1 MSDDGARLM
10 TRYVRPIYDAIDGRQ
25 YKTAIKL
32 CGHKR
37 VAHLDIVQVLKA
49 HCLERTGR
57 VDEALDICRRVQ
69 SHKPTDDTLLN
80 TMNLVFKL
88 SDCEHEMLP
97 TFEHACAVSNPP
109 NEELFQSLFVAY
121 ARRGDFLKQQQT
133 ALKMFKAFGNIKYV
147 CWAALSMM
155 LQVEHGGTPARM
167 LALAEKMLLKTLRDS
182 GSGDGEA
189 LRLTVLMMQL
199 QDKHADAL
207 QAFDEFVKP
216 GTDKKEKKSKKQII
230 GRALE
235 GEGMYDE
242 EIELGPMQAIDRLSL
257 EATLVKNVS
266 NWKRCAAVNRKL
278 LEEYNADDWTFL
290 KEYIAAQFEEQPERS
305 GDELLALGQELTDF
319 LNELQSRPGN
329 ERIRGP
335 ALATIHVTSEILR
348 RLSSASTSQ
357 VERIETK
364 LQDLIIG
371 YTDRFYSKACC
382 FTDLKQYF
390 TLYLKDSSSVS
401 ASAKTKLTKH
411 FYNMS
416 EESKSLL
423 KKTPDGQEIDEKAR
437 KEGLGDLNRHLLAL
451 KTLRF
456 LGYYE
461 NVDLY
466 AVEDLE
472 KLVKELEDEYEAT
485 SWLNDGGAGGQ
496 REVQHTDDLLLL
508 ATHFLLDIYQQSSGH
523 RGYLERAAAL
533 LEYGLEK
540 SAYNFQMKLLL
551 SRIYG
556 YLGAAEA
563 MLSRHAELDV
573 KYVQLDSLTFLVL
586 DKMLNLCQ
594 YPEAQKLTDRI
605 AALHRSTAK
614 DTPDYITR
622 SYRLGVYSK
631 VIDMSSFLHKRM
643 KKSHTLA
650 ITKGETLQFKLLDVL
665 AHGPTK
671 LHEFVI
677 STSVADEISS
687 LDSMLVADGSQLS
700 HNQHRE
706 VIVDWTSKQQIPTG
720 DLFAQDVAPLVECD
734 RSADASS
741 SLLWLKLRVLVP
753 KLLRS
758 LATDDETALE
768 GCMKEYDEYLTQLH
782 LTGSSP
788 AESHVHHKLWK
799 WSSEAIAASGQIVSA
814 VNGNESDSSSAITS
828 LQDDFTAIVAQLRTG
843 LVFASAS
850 SSDGVVAL
858 SPYGVSTLSALLL
871 DCGLSSLSALALAQR
886 ALSKKKGKKSEQ
898 LVATANA
905 LRNLLKHMQEEL
917 NALEMYIADL
927 QFASTTAS
935 DATSSARDE
944 AQEKARNNVVNSYK
958 SLQLRLVELLRDRCS
973 SILSDVAWSPM
984 EPSLLATC
992 SADAKT
998 LLWDMRS
1005 PQRPVQTL
1013 NAYNTSV
1020 TQLEWN
1026 RVDST
1031 SLATA
1036 HDGEVRVWD
1045 LRAAGEKAVAP
1056 AALITAHMQKIY
1068 GLDWHPQRM
1077 YELVTCSE
1085 DKTVKFWDV
1094 TQPRICQVN
1103 AELVH
1108 SFSGHG
1114 DLVKGMA
1121 WRVRPQSSVYQLVS
1135 WSKDQEL
1142 RLWHVDVPQLEA
1154 CGYDTASYLADVAPS
1169 EGVNTSARQVN
1180 TRSQL
1185 HAEFAE
1191 IHAQHSNY
1199 SLSALKTDFVPL
1211 VVPKTAVPLGTDE
1224 YTLDGNHNSLQA
1236 LLALEDELI
1245 KGGEHQTQSA
1255 TGEDENAVASAE
1267 EKDDTLA
1274 EGSTGAKERAASFSG
1289 ARALPC
1295 PRISGAAFS
1304 GPNMLLVFDSRVAIG
1319 QSRSSAVPT
1328 AVAAGKESK
1337 PKAAPNKLPRTYEEL
1352 LDLRDSRFATKK
1364 NKKPPVKMLSSA
1376 NMLGSMDVGTND
1388 WTGQQQE
1395 MIDNGVIVGAFGD
1408 DADSHSGAAHGYR
1421 HSSMFYSSGNGGTGN
1436 NDLSGGGMNELD
1448 PSIHAGSE
1456 YLNTYFSSAEYH
1468 LPVNN
1473 PDHLLSMPASAV
1485 PGLNISPRT
1494 PAVRTTTAERMKRV
1508 EQAAPALNLDLS
1520 ISVTILDLSKLC
1532 GVSSILTYQTDLAP
1546 RNKTPPIVSP
1556 KSNMLAKRKRA
1567 PEVELPIYKNGSH
1580 CSSTSLRLQTSH
1592 PWSAHPLGKRLVH
1605 KILDIREEEVDA
1617 NDRVLLELNFR
1628 SANDE
1633 KCLLSSLPEDEARYD
1648 VYKEAYAEV
1657 LYRYGAMNLRNEVLK
1672 TVSHNVQDQR
1682 GISLGLICGSCN
1694 SRFIKGKAHK
1704 SKSDAKSKKKVIIHK
1719 AQRRREYE
1727 KVKKR
1732 EGSNTEANSGS
1743 SSFYD
1748 KFFSELKSG
1757 KVDEDAE
1764 EVEQAEKKPR
1774 EKGERQHA
1782 AKPDPFYKAKKKAAV
1797 TKLEKQRVREEKQK
1811 RVAESE
1817 KKVTQRKKRHVKLSQ
1832 RTVRGQP
1839 VVRNHINDILSR
1851 LQAEKKK
1858 EDK

>member
-335 ALATIHVTSEILR
+335 ALATIHVTSKILR

-437 KEGLGDLNRHLLAL
+437 KEGLGNLNRHLLAL

-508 ATHFLLDIYQQSSGH
+508 ATHFLLDVYQQSSGH

-573 KYVQLDSLTFLVL
+573 KYVQLDSLSFLVL

-665 AHGPTK
+665 AQGPTK

-768 GCMKEYDEYLTQLH
+768 GYMKEYDEYLTQLH

-814 VNGNESDSSSAITS
+814 VNGNEKDSSSAITS
-828 LQDDFTAIVAQLRTG
+828 LQDDFTAIVAQLRAG

-935 DATSSARDE
+935 DATSSACDE

-973 SILSDVAWSPM
+973 SIRAILQNTTDVASSTSGASGISVSGAGGSTIHNNVHVRLDLNASALSVDATGSVAVLAGRKGLHLVDLETPFLPPATLHHQTKLEVTVVKCNPHALFKSHVASSSNRNTLIWDIAGVGVGTGVSASIGAGQGSSGAYKHGHNNAGGRTSGGNSGQTTTPPLVATLRAHTRPVSDVAWSPM

-1114 DLVKGMA
+1114 DL
-1121 WRVRPQSSVYQLVS
+1121 
-1135 WSKDQEL
+1135 
-1142 RLWHVDVPQLEA
+1142 
-1154 CGYDTASYLADVAPS
+1154 
-1169 EGVNTSARQVN
+1169 
-1180 TRSQL
+1180 
-1185 HAEFAE
+1185 
-1191 IHAQHSNY
+1191 
-1199 SLSALKTDFVPL
+1199 
-1211 VVPKTAVPLGTDE
+1211 
-1224 YTLDGNHNSLQA
+1224 
-1236 LLALEDELI
+1236 
-1245 KGGEHQTQSA
+1245 
-1255 TGEDENAVASAE
+1255 
-1267 EKDDTLA
+1267 
-1274 EGSTGAKERAASFSG
+1274 
-1289 ARALPC
+1289 
-1295 PRISGAAFS
+1295 
-1304 GPNMLLVFDSRVAIG
+1304 
-1319 QSRSSAVPT
+1319 
-1328 AVAAGKESK
+1328 
-1337 PKAAPNKLPRTYEEL
+1337 
-1352 LDLRDSRFATKK
+1352 K

-1395 MIDNGVIVGAFGD
+1395 MIDNGVVVGAFGD
-1408 DADSHSGAAHGYR
+1408 DADNHSGAAHGYR

-1436 NDLSGGGMNELD
+1436 NDLGGGGMNELD

-1546 RNKTPPIVSP
+1546 RNKTPSTVSL
-1556 KSNMLAKRKRA
+1556 KSNMLAKRKREWESLLLNLVTPTDVASLECPSTWEA
-1567 PEVELPIYKNGSH
+1567 PGAQNIRYSVG
-1580 CSSTSLRLQTSH
+1580 
-1592 PWSAHPLGKRLVH
+1592 
-1605 KILDIREEEVDA
+1605 REEEVDA

-1694 SRFIKGKAHK
+1694 SRTI
-1704 SKSDAKSKKKVIIHK
+1704 DPVC
-1719 AQRRREYE
+1719 
-1727 KVKKR
+1727 
-1732 EGSNTEANSGS
+1732 S
-1743 SSFYD
+1743 SCHDFALRCSVCQ
-1748 KFFSELKSG
+1748 L
-1757 KVDEDAE
+1757 V
-1764 EVEQAEKKPR
+1764 
-1774 EKGERQHA
+1774 
-1782 AKPDPFYKAKKKAAV
+1782 
-1797 TKLEKQRVREEKQK
+1797 
-1811 RVAESE
+1811 
-1817 KKVTQRKKRHVKLSQ
+1817 
-1832 RTVRGQP
+1832 VRGQSMFCMTCGHGGHAAHLREWFKVETACP
-1839 VVRNHINDILSR
+1839 TGCGCWCKQATATMPS
-1851 LQAEKKK
+1851 LQLKQPETDHATGITRSHSF
-1858 EDK
+1858 